1 MKRLNHDWAPLSAPL
16 PGASASAP
24 VRVVSVEVGAEA
36 GGPRRTVMGVFGLVV
51 GVDAV
56 GVPLLPGCRDPA
68 RDAGDAAPG
77 AEPDEG

>member
-1 MKRLNHDWAPLSAPL
+1 
-16 PGASASAP
+16 
-24 VRVVSVEVGAEA
+24 
-36 GGPRRTVMGVFGLVV
+36 MGVFGFVV